1 MLRIRNG
8 LQHCALALSLTV
20 LISPPAPAQDAKETK
35 AEIEKYQRMIA
46 DSSPVE
52 LYELQGEAVWKQK
65 QGPKNVSLEACDLG
79 QGPGV
84 VKGAYARLPRHFA
97 DAGSVMDLEARLLHC
112 MLTLQ
117 GRSREEATKR
127 VFGNDDRPSE
137 MEVLSAY
144 IAGES
149 RNAPMSPGVSHP
161 KERTAFDLGKKLFF
175 HRAGPWDFSCASC
188 HSEEGKRIRM
198 QDLPVLSQAPAARQV
213 VATWPAYRVSNSQ
226 FKTMQWRIND
236 CYRQMRM
243 PEPSFVSEATIAV
256 NMYLTAT
263 GRGEPYRGP
272 GTKR

>member
-1 MLRIRNG
+1 MRRIRNTM
-8 LQHCALALSLTV
+8 LPAAFALALAA
-20 LISPPAPAQDAKETK
+20 APGQAQDTK

-52 LYELQGEAVWKQK
+52 LYELQGEAAWKKK

-84 VKGAYARLPRHFA
+84 VKGAYAHLPRYFA
-97 DAGSVMDLEARLLHC
+97 DTGRVMDLETRLLHC
-112 MLTLQ
+112 MMTLQ
-117 GRSREEATKR
+117 GRSRDEATKR

-137 MEVLSAY
+137 MEYLSAY
-144 IAGES
+144 VAGES
-149 RNAPMSPGVSHP
+149 RNVPMSPGDSHP
-161 KERTAFDLGKKLFF
+161 KEQAAYELGRKLFF
-175 HRAGPWDFSCASC
+175 HRAGAWDFSCASC
-188 HSEEGKRIRM
+188 HGEEGKRIRM
-198 QDLPVLSQAPAARQV
+198 QDLPVLSTPQAARPV

-243 PEPSFVSEATIAV
+243 PEPNFASDATIAI
-256 NMYLTAT
+256 NMFLVTT
-263 GRGEPYRGP
+263 GKGEPYRGP